1 MCSCVCPSPLLTSIP
16 LSLHL
21 SRGRRWQKE
30 EGGGP
35 KKKSPRKE
43 VSKVASLHILQSFI
57 QQIWPIM
64 KMLKMLLKFRQ
75 IKLQKPQKSSFS
87 KGFCFRIS
95 LIGIQ
100 RKFILCEKICFMKC
114 ASFGEKC
121 NFESCVD
128 DMDHQYFLSM
138 TVSTTTWICENSTPD
153 LCRRPISISSDGSA
167 IISCLSLCYIVPTIR
182 RKGSQALPNAVI
194 FGLRTT
200 C

>member
-1 MCSCVCPSPLLTSIP
+1 MFPSPPFPQRVLLCVSFTSFNLNSAFFAP
-16 LSLHL
+16 FP
-21 SRGRRWQKE
+21 RKEVAKGGRRRPK
-30 EGGGP
+30 

-64 KMLKMLLKFRQ
+64 KMLKILLKFRQ

-114 ASFGEKC
+114 ASFEKC

-167 IISCLSLCYIVPTIR
+167 IISCLS
-182 RKGSQALPNAVI
+182 
-194 FGLRTT
+194 
-200 C
+200 